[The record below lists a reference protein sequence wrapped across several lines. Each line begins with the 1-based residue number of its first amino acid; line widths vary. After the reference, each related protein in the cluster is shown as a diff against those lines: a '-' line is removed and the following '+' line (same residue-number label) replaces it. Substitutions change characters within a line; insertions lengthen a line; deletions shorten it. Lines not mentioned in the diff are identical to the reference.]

1 MIFIKYV
8 IIKMTYKIL
17 ITLMNIIM
25 STMEKFIR
33 LLDTIYFSVDEL
45 RKIQQSDDP
54 FTNEELNDLLDEEL
68 NKPIDK
74 MDTDVVDF
82 LVNEIEY
89 IIHR

>member
-1 MIFIKYV
+1 MIFSKYV

-33 LLDTIYFSVDEL
+33 SLDTIHFSVDEL

-68 NKPIDK
+68 NKPIDE

-82 LVNEIEY
+82 LVNEIEC

>member
-1 MIFIKYV
+1 MIFSKYV

-17 ITLMNIIM
+17 ITLMDIIM

-33 LLDTIYFSVDEL
+33 SLDTIHFSVDEL